1 MVVHS
6 GDDLVRECLKE
17 KGKPYYFGQENQPF
31 KPALRW
37 DCSEL
42 PSVKAAE
49 LGVYLPDGAY
59 NQFKYCSRI
68 SVEAGIQTAGALL
81 FRGTGR
87 GIGRTAIHHVA
98 VSQGNHTRKT
108 IEAKGHAY
116 GTNEFSADSGFD
128 FSGLIPGLI
137 YNHEIGTWQTQG
149 TGGGVDW
156 RGIQDAIVWTRAVAK
171 NRPFQS
177 GDGWVGSTDLQ
188 GSVRIIEA
196 AVNKFSQEQNS
207 FGLAVQVDGVFDDH
221 MRDVVVLYQTMKGL
235 PVTGKVDE
243 ATFNSFYPV

>member
-31 KPALRW
+31 IQAKRW

-42 PSVKAAE
+42 PSVKCAE
-49 LGVYLPDGAY
+49 LGIYLPDGAY
-59 NQFKYCSRI
+59 NQWKYCTRI
-68 SVEAGIQTAGALL
+68 SVAAGIQTPGALL
-81 FRGTGR
+81 FVGDGR
-87 GIGRTAIHHVA
+87 GVGRAAITHVA
-98 VSQGNHTRKT
+98 VSQGNHQT
-108 IEAKGHAY
+108 IEARGARY
-116 GTNEFSADSGFD
+116 GTGVFGADNRFDYSA
-128 FSGLIPGLI
+128 LIPGLI
-137 YNHEIGTWQTQG
+137 YNNSAGTWHPSG
-149 TGGGVDW
+149 VGGGIDW
-156 RGIQDAIVWTRAVAK
+156 QGIQDGIIWTRAVAK
-171 NRPFQS
+171 SRPFQS
-177 GDGWVGSTDLQ
+177 GDGWVGSTELQ

-207 FGLAVQVDGVFDDH
+207 FGLAVQVDGVYDDH
-221 MRDVVVLYQTMKGL
+221 MRDVVTIYQTMKGL